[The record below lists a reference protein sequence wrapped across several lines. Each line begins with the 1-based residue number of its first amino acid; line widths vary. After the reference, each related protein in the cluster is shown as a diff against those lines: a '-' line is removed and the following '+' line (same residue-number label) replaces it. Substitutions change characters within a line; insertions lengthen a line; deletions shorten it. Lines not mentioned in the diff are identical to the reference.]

1 MILLTGGLGFI
12 GSHMAAILIS
22 AGRPFVIL
30 DNLSNSHIDV
40 LERLQQLAGTTPLH
54 FVQGDIRD
62 PMALKQLFES
72 YPITAVIHFAGL
84 KAVSESI
91 QKPLEYYDNNVLGM
105 ICLIKAMRDHN
116 VYNIVF
122 SSSAAVYGI
131 PEQLPITE
139 SAATRPT
146 TPYGE
151 SKLAGEQLLN
161 ALTLSDSRWK
171 VVNLRYFNPTGA
183 HPSGLLGENPRGIPM
198 NLMPYLLQV
207 ATGQREFLSIY
218 GGDYNTPDGTCVR
231 DYLHVVD
238 LVEGHLA
245 ALDYL
250 EQQSTG
256 FSLSLNLGRGA
267 GISVLE
273 MHRAFETAVGRELP
287 YQIMPRR
294 QGDTDQLFANPNLAQ
309 QTLGWQATRPVQAM
323 CTDLW
328 RYASSI

>member
-294 QGDTDQLFANPNLAQ
+294 QGDTVQLYAEPAKARQL
-309 QTLGWQATRPVQAM
+309 LCWQATRPVQAM